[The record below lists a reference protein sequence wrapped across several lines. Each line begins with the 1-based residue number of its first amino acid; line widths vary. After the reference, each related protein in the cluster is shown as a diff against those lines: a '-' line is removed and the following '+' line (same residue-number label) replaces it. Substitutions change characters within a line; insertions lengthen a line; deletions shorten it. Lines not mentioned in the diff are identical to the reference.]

1 MKRFTQIQVDELNEK
16 ITTADDAL
24 RWASE
29 NLHPAVAKASSFG
42 AEDSVLI
49 EMMTRVNPEFR
60 FFTLDTGRLPKET
73 HEIMD
78 KLRKKYSMHLQVL
91 CPDTKE
97 VEEMVNAKGQN
108 LFYESTENRILCCK
122 VRKVNPINR
131 ILPTLDGWITGIRK
145 EHSKNR
151 NSMQMFQIDEQ
162 HGGIL
167 KINPIIDWSLEQIME
182 QIRERQI
189 PYNALLDQN
198 YSSIGCAPCTRAIKP
213 GEDLR
218 AGRWWW
224 ESQGHS
230 ECGLHMN
237 YNKKEENN

>member
-1 MKRFTQIQVDELNEK
+1 MKRFTQIQVDELNGK
-16 ITTADDAL
+16 ITTAEDAL

-131 ILPTLDGWITGIRK
+131 ILPTLDGWITGYNEKSTLRT
-145 EHSKNR
+145 E
-151 NSMQMFQIDEQ
+151 
-162 HGGIL
+162 
-167 KINPIIDWSLEQIME
+167 INPNVIHGVI
-182 QIRERQI
+182 
-189 PYNALLDQN
+189 
-198 YSSIGCAPCTRAIKP
+198 
-213 GEDLR
+213 
-218 AGRWWW
+218 
-224 ESQGHS
+224 
-230 ECGLHMN
+230 
-237 YNKKEENN
+237 

>member
-1 MKRFTQIQVDELNEK
+1 MQ
-16 ITTADDAL
+16 
-24 RWASE
+24 
-29 NLHPAVAKASSFG
+29 
-42 AEDSVLI
+42 
-49 EMMTRVNPEFR
+49 
-60 FFTLDTGRLPKET
+60 
-73 HEIMD
+73 
-78 KLRKKYSMHLQVL
+78 
-91 CPDTKE
+91 
-97 VEEMVNAKGQN
+97 
-108 LFYESTENRILCCK
+108 ILCCK

-230 ECGLHMN
+230 KCVCHLIYSCNAWMFFIISSKDAFGHFLFIIRKCFSN
-237 YNKKEENN
+237 VKYCCNIRTPQ

>member
-1 MKRFTQIQVDELNEK
+1 
-16 ITTADDAL
+16 
-24 RWASE
+24 
-29 NLHPAVAKASSFG
+29 
-42 AEDSVLI
+42 
-49 EMMTRVNPEFR
+49 MMTRVNPEFR

-237 YNKKEENN
+237 YTKKEENN